1 MSAGTDIFEMIL
13 TDQPHPLDASAT
25 RMRHE
30 YIPSVN
36 GHTIVVVT
44 GPVVVCTDPLGPCVV
59 PPPTATR
66 MARVVWHRTVQSET
80 HLLLVERQL
89 WTLLGQFQCYLC

>member
-1 MSAGTDIFEMIL
+1 
-13 TDQPHPLDASAT
+13 
-25 RMRHE
+25 MRHE

-36 GHTIVVVT
+36 GHTMVVVT

-59 PPPTATR
+59 PPPTGNT
-66 MARVVWHRTVQSET
+66 MTCVVWHKTVPSET

-89 WTLLGQFQCYLC
+89 LMLLGQLQ